1 MKEKIGRVPIAL
13 VSLLITFCL
22 VSAGCVP
29 PPVYLTIDSGAA
41 VMQPKFCIHLD
52 TYFQKQLSIGSITVR
67 KMLLSSEEKKRGEFG
82 SFLSWEDSQTVWDL
96 KYKASDNFIKRLFR
110 RWLTSPVSCLTY
122 GEVPSGYQ
130 EKVKALSLEPEEFYG
145 VLIWEH
151 PERRAGL
158 LCFIIRL
165 DGRGIP
171 DRLEYHN
178 GKYIITRLNTFTNPR
193 DDLRLSK

>member
-1 MKEKIGRVPIAL
+1 MKNRIGIVII
-13 VSLLITFCL
+13 LLIGILISCFF
-22 VSAGCVP
+22 VAGCVP
-29 PPVYLTIDSGAA
+29 PSVYITIDSGSA
-41 VMQPKFCIHLD
+41 VMQPTFCIHLD

-67 KMLLSSEEKKRGEFG
+67 KLLLSSEEKKRGEFG

-110 RWLTSPVSCLTY
+110 WWLTSPVSCLTY

-158 LCFIIRL
+158 LGFIIRL